1 MALLSTYPVIHPNK
15 KLKAFGSG
23 VGIEDP
29 YLNHSH
35 RHILEAFT
43 ESMILKRLSPGTRII
58 YLQGF
63 KRFLSYHSDSD
74 INKLCYGELLIFVK
88 EQALIMHPTK
98 LKQTIS
104 AIKYYYERTRGRDK
118 MFFPLAKDKRTS
130 LFTLYL
136 PFYDL
141 KELLN
146 GIDSPGDKLLL
157 FLVYHANLKLR
168 DICRLPKEVYGIFE
182 HQFRLP
188 GNDEQAKQ
196 YFQELVS
203 ECNKQYRLNTYLI
216 ENKGQ
221 AHSLSTLKRK
231 VFRILS
237 HYRLADIYRKQY
249 EQILKR
255 TDFSVRTRAM
265 YLNAFMKLLKHFN
278 YKHPVFIND
287 GDIRAYIALHRKNS
301 SAHLNT
307 MISSFKFFF
316 DKVHKL
322 PVSPQILVRPRNDL
336 HVSDYFSESEIAA
349 MLGTT
354 DNLKYKLLIEL
365 SYKNSLR
372 QQEIQ
377 NLRLVDI
384 DLKRNRLFLKATEGK
399 RDRYFLFSQHLHD
412 LLKTYLIVHKPKS
425 YLFEGHKP
433 GMKCSITIMSAILKN
448 MAKAAGIQRRE
459 HKQMPR
465 HSFATQSPEGHK
477 DIVYRQELPLPRY
490 ESIKTIDRCTHSSG
504 GTLLNLKSPSG
515 RPGVKT
521 SFKANRNHSPP

>member
-1 MALLSTYPVIHPNK
+1 MSTYPVIHPNK
-15 KLKAFGSG
+15 ERVAI
-23 VGIEDP
+23 GIGAGIKDHD
-29 YLNHSH
+29 LDFSH
-35 RHILEAFT
+35 QRPIFEAFT
-43 ESMILKRLSPGTRII
+43 ESMILKRLSPVTRKI

-63 KRFLSYHSDSD
+63 KRFLSHHTGSD

-88 EQALIMHPTK
+88 EQALLMHPTK

-104 AIKYYYERTRGRDK
+104 AIKFYYERTRGGDK
-118 MFFPLAKDKRTS
+118 MFFPLAKDKRAS

-157 FLVYHANLKLR
+157 FLVYHANFKLR
-168 DICRLPKEVYGIFE
+168 DICRLPKEVDGIFE

-188 GNDEQAKQ
+188 GNDERAKQ

-203 ECNKQYRLNTYLI
+203 ECNNQYRLNTYLI

-231 VFRILS
+231 VFRVLS

-249 EQILKR
+249 QQILKR
-255 TDFSVRTRAM
+255 TDYSVRTRAM
-265 YLNAFMKLLKHFN
+265 YLNAFMKFLKHFN
-278 YKHPVFIND
+278 YKHPVFITD
-287 GDIRAYIALHRKNS
+287 GDIRTYIALHRKNS

-336 HVSDYFSESEIAA
+336 HVSEYFSESEMAA

-354 DNLKYKLLIEL
+354 DYLKHKLLLEL
-365 SYKNSLR
+365 RCISSLR

-384 DLKRNRLFLKATEGK
+384 DFKRNRLFLKATEGK
-399 RDRYFLFSQHLHD
+399 RNRYSLFSQHLND
-412 LLKTYLIVHKPKS
+412 LLRTYLAVHKPKTF
-425 YLFEGHKP
+425 LFEGHRP
-433 GMKCSITIMSAILKN
+433 GMKCSITNMSAIFKN
-448 MAKAAGIQRRE
+448 MAKAAGIQRRG
-459 HKQMPR
+459 HKQMLR
-465 HSFATQSPEGHK
+465 HSFTTQSPEGNK
-477 DIVYRQELPLPRY
+477 DIVYRQEMPLPGY
-490 ESIKTIDRCTHSSG
+490 ESIKASERYTHFSG
-504 GTLLNLKSPSG
+504 GALLNMKSPSG
-515 RPGVKT
+515 RPGVQT